1 MYNALLTIFAFL
13 LFIHPL
19 CDNSGSDPD
28 PDPGDNHPQIIMFDD
43 IDQIDIKTDAAHISK
58 AEIEGRYLKL
68 TVSYSGGCKEHDFAL
83 FGWSGFAKSDPPQA
97 DVFLSHNANSDL
109 CEAYIT
115 EVIIFDL
122 LPLQHAY
129 QKIFSDDGPF
139 LINIY
144 SAGVNEPFLPKPVYN
159 FGDEQ

>member
-13 LFIHPL
+13 MFIHPL
-19 CDNSGSDPD
+19 CNNSGTD
-28 PDPGDNHPQIIMFDD
+28 PDPGENHSHIIIFDD
-43 IDQIDIKTDAAHISK
+43 ITQIDLRKDAAHISK
-58 AEIEGRYLKL
+58 ADVEGHYLKL

-97 DVFLSHNANSDL
+97 EVYLSHNANGDM

-115 EVIIFDL
+115 DEIMFDL

-144 SAGVNEPFLPKPVYN
+144 APGVNEPFLPKPVYN
-159 FGDEQ
+159 LGDLQ